1 LDLDFYAFTRLFHKR
16 FLLTDPEFELC
27 RRLYEF
33 IRQSLPRPELI
44 IHLRADEATVA
55 QRLSLRER
63 LNIAS
68 ADDMAL
74 FNSFVDQWLESIPSD
89 QKLELDVTHETLE
102 YEKSISIIL
111 DRINMRPWR

>member
-1 LDLDFYAFTRLFHKR
+1 M
-16 FLLTDPEFELC
+16 E
-27 RRLYEF
+27 
-33 IRQSLPRPELI
+33 
-44 IHLRADEATVA
+44 
-55 QRLSLRER
+55 
-63 LNIAS
+63 
-68 ADDMAL
+68 L